1 MLNLNN
7 VKTIYT
13 HGGVFHAD
21 ETFACALLRVLN
33 PSLVIE
39 RVFKSP
45 ETVEDHELV
54 VDIGLGRFDHH
65 QAEGVPTRPD
75 GGKRATVGLIWDE
88 VKDLLFQTSETQ
100 DRFET
105 SYIVPVETQDNGGD
119 INPLS
124 LMIGAMNPTWDE
136 APAVGAER
144 FEEAVCFFEK
154 LIEREQEREASALRG
169 QNIVGSALERA
180 EKEGHETVV
189 VLEQFAP
196 WQTLLVPSK
205 TEYVVFP
212 SNRGGWNVQTVP
224 TELGGRESKKL
235 LPAQEE
241 MEGCTF
247 RHVGG
252 FLASFPTK
260 EEAVKAVLYHNVD
273 GVLYS
278 KDNTELIS
286 YPSDKK
292 DKVFK
297 IPEGVAYVGA
307 YAFRDNHYIEK
318 VIIPSSV
325 TVIDV
330 QAFYLNA
337 NLKEVIIKKPHAG
350 FFSMP
355 EEVEAYCGT
364 GYFRTWAKE
373 DLNIK
378 DWLAIESTNTFYS
391 DFTVTFQVG
400 EKTYKG
406 SRELPFNEN
415 TWKK

>member
-1 MLNLNN
+1 MMNSKVAYIIENEGKKEFFSSLEEKAFWGYGGTYPTVGDLAKRGKVGITALSNILNYR
-7 VKTIYT
+7 VEKKTAANLYGEIDPEADYYDDLMVEVRRGEIIDPTKVFPVPSKVYT

-144 FEEAVCFFEK
+144 FEKAVCFFEK

-169 QNIVGSALERA
+169 QNIVTSALEKA
-180 EKEGHETVV
+180 EKEGHESVV

-196 WQTLLVPSK
+196 WQSILVPSK
-205 TEYVVFP
+205 AEFVLFP

-260 EEAVKAVLYHNVD
+260 EEAVKAVL
-273 GVLYS
+273 
-278 KDNTELIS
+278 
-286 YPSDKK
+286 
-292 DKVFK
+292 
-297 IPEGVAYVGA
+297 
-307 YAFRDNHYIEK
+307 
-318 VIIPSSV
+318 
-325 TVIDV
+325 
-330 QAFYLNA
+330 
-337 NLKEVIIKKPHAG
+337 
-350 FFSMP
+350 
-355 EEVEAYCGT
+355 
-364 GYFRTWAKE
+364 
-373 DLNIK
+373 
-378 DWLAIESTNTFYS
+378 
-391 DFTVTFQVG
+391 
-400 EKTYKG
+400 
-406 SRELPFNEN
+406 
-415 TWKK
+415 